1 VRVEAIVTL
10 ANWERRNLED
20 IEQELTAAN
29 PRLAR
34 LLRAPGAWCRLR
46 WGPRRGR
53 VGALFLGLLTAVC
66 VLIIVL
72 AAR

>member
-10 ANWERRNLED
+10 ADWERRNLED

-53 VGALFLGLLTAVC
+53 TGALVIGVLSAVC
-66 VLIIVL
+66 VLVIVL
-72 AAR
+72 GAR